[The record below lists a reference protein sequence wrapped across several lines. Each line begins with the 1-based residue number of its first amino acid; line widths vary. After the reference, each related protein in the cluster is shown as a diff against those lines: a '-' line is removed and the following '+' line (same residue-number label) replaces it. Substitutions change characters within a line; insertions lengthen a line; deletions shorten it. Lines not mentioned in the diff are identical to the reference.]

1 MSEVRKTLIISSLV
15 LGLMVSSVYLVTQVY
30 DFRVTFSEKDKVN
43 NEYESL
49 SFKFNLL
56 LNIPDDNLLINVDQC
71 GIHNSMNEKL
81 LGVTFDNKLT
91 FRGRRQSIL
100 DVFNGLCPLRSGPP
114 PP

>member
-49 SFKFNLL
+49 TFKFNLL
-56 LNIPDDNLLINVDQC
+56 LNEVEYFRNQLTIRKIAT
-71 GIHNSMNEKL
+71 EKL
-81 LGVTFDNKLT
+81 GMHSPD
-91 FRGRRQSIL
+91 
-100 DVFNGLCPLRSGPP
+100 FNDLIIIKKESSKK
-114 PP
+114 

>member
-56 LNIPDDNLLINVDQC
+56 LNEVEYFRNQLTIRKVAT
-71 GIHNSMNEKL
+71 EKL
-81 LGVTFDNKLT
+81 GM
-91 FRGRRQSIL
+91 
-100 DVFNGLCPLRSGPP
+100 RSPSLNDQIHITKESSKK
-114 PP
+114 